1 MAGLARSVPIA
12 GSAAAVLRDIEEA
25 FAGVPPGRITIH
37 EAEAIDLRAPA
48 DERAAERRRD
58 PEQDWLEVPDASI
71 GECQDA
77 LAFLD
82 PAGWRFYI
90 PAYMR
95 WSIRHLGDGGS
106 SMVPDHTIY
115 SLALSPDAG
124 LRAHQLERFR
134 TLDVRQSRA
143 VCRFLRL
150 MAATEEVDCLVAGEA
165 LASHWARFCSERASG
180 QEETPCR

>member
-1 MAGLARSVPIA
+1 MAGPAESADPSA
-12 GSAAAVLRDIEEA
+12 GPAGAVLRAIEDA

-37 EAEAIDLRAPA
+37 EAEAIDRWAPD

-58 PEQDWLEVPDASI
+58 PERDWREVSDAAI

-95 WSIRHLGDGGS
+95 WAIRHLGDGGG

-115 SLALSPDAG
+115 SLALSPAAD
-124 LRAHQLERFR
+124 LRAHQLARFR
-134 TLDVRQSRA
+134 TLDAHQARA

-165 LASHWARFCSERASG
+165 LASHWARFCSERTSG
-180 QEETPCR
+180 RGEG